1 MFALYIAIGL
11 VAGTLSGL
19 VGIGGGIIVVP
30 ALMLL
35 ANIPQLTAQ
44 GTSLA
49 LFVVPLS
56 IFAFMNYYRAGHVD
70 LTIALLLALGF
81 IVGSI
86 SGSKLAFIVDHDILT
101 KIFAVVLVLIAI
113 RLFFK

>member
-19 VGIGGGIIVVP
+19 VGIGGGIVVVP

-35 ANIPQLTAQ
+35 ADIPQLTAQ

-49 LFVVPLS
+49 LFTIPLS
-56 IFAFMNYYRAGHVD
+56 IFAFLNYYKAGHVD
-70 LTIALLLALGF
+70 IAIALFLAVGF
-81 IVGSI
+81 VIGSF